1 MNEKMKTRGRLQEV
15 DIAKGIACLL
25 MIAAHL
31 LGGKLLPAG
40 TFAAPLFFACSGMN
54 ATLLFEKSARNK
66 CYDLFH
72 VLFPLILF
80 FGGMTQVAIIH
91 GGRWRVI
98 PEFLQFIALALLLL
112 FALGRLLKN
121 PWRCGYFFPLPFLL
135 QHLMPWSA
143 ARSFWGPPLEFL
155 FGGSFSLFPW
165 MGFVLFGVFILG
177 LERKYYRTLLAALFA
192 AFVLSYWV
200 AGIPLSKFWMSLSY
214 LLLAL
219 PIIMLAVSLG
229 RAIAERAQK
238 PLFRHLAEFF
248 ALPGRNALMFVY
260 LHYFVMRV
268 FIIDNFISSDF
279 LMLALQSFYL
289 FLLCVILLKFYE
301 EVKTDAALFLPSLT
315 MAVVLAGVS
324 WAGLVTPRANL
335 QLVDMAIGI
344 LFAFLYVQLR
354 RRFAV
359 FCELRGHPGV

>member
-1 MNEKMKTRGRLQEV
+1 MNEKMKAQGRLQEV
-15 DIAKGIACLL
+15 DIAKGMACLL

-91 GGRWRVI
+91 GGRWMVM

-112 FALGRLLKN
+112 FALGRLLKD
-121 PWRCGYFFPLPFLL
+121 PCRCGYFFPVPFLL
-135 QHLMPWSA
+135 QHLLPWSA

-155 FGGSFSLFPW
+155 FGGGFSLFPW

-177 LERKYYRTLLAALFA
+177 LEKKYFRALLAALLA

-219 PIIMLAVSLG
+219 PTIMLAVSLG
-229 RAIAERAQK
+229 RAIAWRAQK

-260 LHYFVMRV
+260 LHYFVIRFFAM
-268 FIIDNFISSDF
+268 DNFISSDYP
-279 LMLALQSFYL
+279 MVSLQTFYL
-289 FLLCVILLKFYE
+289 YLLCVIFLKFYE
-301 EVKTDAALFLPSLT
+301 KVKTEAALFFPSLT
-315 MAVVLAGVS
+315 IFAIFAILRWG
-324 WAGLVTPRANL
+324 GLLSPRSDL
-335 QLVDMAIGI
+335 LLVDMAIGI

-354 RRFAV
+354 RRFAA
-359 FCELRGHPGV
+359 FCELRSQAGV